1 MKTSYLCEPSVT
13 TNISISMCLIK
24 VFIYDINHTYV
35 ILEVSILLEEERHPY
50 PVFHLVKFKVL
61 QC

>member
-24 VFIYDINHTYV
+24 VLTYDIKYNYV
-35 ILEVSILLEEERHPY
+35 ILEVSILLEQRHQY
-50 PVFHLVKFKVL
+50 SEIRSIKFNVL
-61 QC
+61 HVS